1 MSALKVAQPIEAF
14 LIDLDGTLVDTL
26 GDFEAALN
34 QMLAALGRAPVT
46 RAQIAL
52 MVGKGSEHLIKSAL
66 ALDQRAPAAIEAK
79 ADAAL
84 QAAAWQHYQGA
95 YLRINGLHSRIYPG
109 VAEGLQALADLGLP
123 LAWRALLLPAGAI
136 IAALALNRLA
146 LRHGAAWLYR
156 RPTRVRLPVDAGDRR
171 VTT

>member
-1 MSALKVAQPIEAF
+1 MSALKVAQPIEAC

-66 ALDQRAPAAIEAK
+66 ALD
-79 ADAAL
+79 
-84 QAAAWQHYQGA
+84 
-95 YLRINGLHSRIYPG
+95 
-109 VAEGLQALADLGLP
+109 
-123 LAWRALLLPAGAI
+123 
-136 IAALALNRLA
+136 
-146 LRHGAAWLYR
+146 
-156 RPTRVRLPVDAGDRR
+156 
-171 VTT
+171 

>member
-1 MSALKVAQPIEAF
+1 MSALKVTQPIEAC

-66 ALDQRAPAAIEAK
+66 ALDQRAPAAIETIVFLRF
-79 ADAAL
+79 DLQPDLAATT
-84 QAAAWQHYQGA
+84 AT
-95 YLRINGLHSRIYPG
+95 RT
-109 VAEGLQALADLGLP
+109 
-123 LAWRALLLPAGAI
+123 RALPA
-136 IAALALNRLA
+136 RS
-146 LRHGAAWLYR
+146 
-156 RPTRVRLPVDAGDRR
+156 VF
-171 VTT
+171 